1 MSTERRQIPPLEIPI
16 TLRRLLT
23 VLVCLMGLALASCN
37 SGNGVGATPNLTRMR
52 VINLVPNAP
61 SIQISVDNNPP
72 FVTGLQFQQLT
83 QYLNVIEGI
92 NPGIHEFKVST
103 DGGQTNVLDVNLP
116 LGTALDYTFVVYGP
130 VETIAQTLILDTNTI
145 IPNGGTF
152 DVRVINV
159 ATGISAVDVYFTSPG
174 VDLTFA
180 APAVQLVPIGATS
193 GYFPTA
199 TIDGD
204 VEMRLTV
211 AGSKEVIYDAMVPT
225 FADKSLAQVIVFG
238 KGSAR
243 LVNAAVLN
251 QDTSGTGLVADSTLS
266 EIKVLNGTSLGAPL
280 NVFVD
285 GNLTLANIPFGG
297 VSNYEPVPTGTR
309 TITVQSAATPGATLL
324 TVVTTLPSAT
334 DTSIAVSGSAGAL
347 RSLVLTD
354 NNLPSATGRARV
366 RFVNASPDLAAMDVY
381 VSFVK
386 VFTNVASNTA
396 SPYSEIVADI
406 NGTIYEFD
414 FNVAGTVTPVL
425 KLPGITIS
433 SGKTYTIYVVGSA
446 AAPQGVVSNDH

>member
-37 SGNGVGATPNLTRMR
+37 SGNGVGATPNLTRVR

-61 SIQISVDNNPP
+61 SIQVSVDNDAP
-72 FVTGLQFQQLT
+72 FVSGLQFQQLT
-83 QYLNVIEGI
+83 QYLDVIKGI
-92 NPGIHEFKVST
+92 NPGVHEFKVSA
-103 DGGQTNVLDVNLP
+103 DGGLTNVIDVHLT
-116 LGTALDYTFVVYGP
+116 LGTAVDYTFVVYGP
-130 VETIAQTLILDTNTI
+130 VETIAQALLLDTNTL

-152 DVRVINV
+152 DVRVANV

-180 APAVQLVPIGATS
+180 APAVQLVAIGAIS

-204 VEMRLTV
+204 VEMRITV

-251 QDTSGTGLVADSTLS
+251 LDDTGTGLVADSTLS

-324 TVVTTLPSAT
+324 TVETTLASAT

-354 NNLPSATGRARV
+354 NNLPSAIGRARV

-381 VSFVK
+381 VNFVK
-386 VFTNVASNTA
+386 VFTNVASNAA

-425 KLPGITIS
+425 KLPGITIN